1 MRDRAL
7 EIRATRSSVC
17 DGRIGNGR
25 APRRSND
32 GSASRGDPRAPRPA
46 HEPRGRV
53 VASSGPRRYPGS
65 RAASTNAPRGCSCLN
80 VERADILGRVCAVR
94 SIFLSSRDA
103 SPRRATLNARSMGA
117 REVTGVIP
125 GKIGQSGAEIFTN
138 GCGKKA
144 IFERRD
150 QGKLDRRFRIPA
162 AFRRLLPRASCAG
175 IIQLD
180 WSAIGIVSACSIVSG
195 NGRIRTY
202 GARCVRIMR
211 ATHNFYLASSRRM
224 CSHQTDRSEPVNDSG
239 KVPSLQI
246 FSSAER
252 FSRRLKDKTTARVC
266 LGGAATACPRSR
278 DRRDPRARPDF
289 GSQTPGSMATDVDDR
304 RHFGPAPRF
313 LHKV

>member
-1 MRDRAL
+1 M
-7 EIRATRSSVC
+7 
-17 DGRIGNGR
+17 
-25 APRRSND
+25 
-32 GSASRGDPRAPRPA
+32 
-46 HEPRGRV
+46 
-53 VASSGPRRYPGS
+53 
-65 RAASTNAPRGCSCLN
+65 N

-150 QGKLDRRFRIPA
+150 QGKLDRRFRISRGFPTTSPA
-162 AFRRLLPRASCAG
+162 CILCGNYPIRLIGHRHLVCLFNRFWKWAHKNVWSPVCQNYAG
-175 IIQLD
+175 NAQLY
-180 WSAIGIVSACSIVSG
+180 V
-195 NGRIRTY
+195 TF
-202 GARCVRIMR
+202 
-211 ATHNFYLASSRRM
+211 TFASSRRM
-224 CSHQTDRSEPVNDSG
+224 CSQTERKKTG
-239 KVPSLQI
+239 KVPSTPDFLVGD
-246 FSSAER
+246 R

>member
-1 MRDRAL
+1 MDLGGVEATRQLPRGADGPGPERHPRAVRDRAR
-7 EIRATRSSVC
+7 EIRATRSSVR
-17 DGRIGNGR
+17 DGRFGDGR
-25 APRRSND
+25 VPRRIND

-46 HEPRGRV
+46 HEPRGRF

-150 QGKLDRRFRIPA
+150 QGKLDRRFRISRGFPTTSPA
-162 AFRRLLPRASCAG
+162 CILCGNYP
-175 IIQLD
+175 II
-180 WSAIGIVSACSIVSG
+180 
-195 NGRIRTY
+195 GR
-202 GARCVRIMR
+202 
-211 ATHNFYLASSRRM
+211 
-224 CSHQTDRSEPVNDSG
+224 P
-239 KVPSLQI
+239 
-246 FSSAER
+246 
-252 FSRRLKDKTTARVC
+252 
-266 LGGAATACPRSR
+266 
-278 DRRDPRARPDF
+278 
-289 GSQTPGSMATDVDDR
+289 
-304 RHFGPAPRF
+304 
-313 LHKV
+313 